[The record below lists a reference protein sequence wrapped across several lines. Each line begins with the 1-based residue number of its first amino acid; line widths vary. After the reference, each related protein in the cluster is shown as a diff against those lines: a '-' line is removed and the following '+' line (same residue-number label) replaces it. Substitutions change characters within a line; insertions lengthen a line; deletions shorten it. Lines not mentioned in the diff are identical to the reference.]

1 MKKLLPLLL
10 LGIVVAFAGCVG
22 QGPAV
27 GVVTCAGEGITRGI
41 EVSDFTFDF
50 NEIYGGEA
58 VGLTFTAENMGGAS
72 GTLIGAELFGPSIN
86 EGAVAGNLTWGC
98 PGACDLTDPTDL
110 ITGDALNPP
119 NYDLD
124 IPGDMTTY
132 VWTLQAPEGLGA
144 EAGYDFNIRTEY
156 NYETN
161 FVGILTVMSSSYLR
175 TLPEE
180 ERKALI
186 KAGGL
191 SQQCYSGG
199 PIALTAAAGTHF
211 VDVEPG
217 EDKTIRFKVTNV
229 GGGYP
234 FYPAPLDPT
243 TSMYK
248 VHINPTSGAVTC
260 SDQTITLSRG
270 QTGTFSCTFS
280 PTSAVTNKE
289 DITFTI
295 KLDYNYWLDKST
307 FIKVLR
313 PL

>member
-10 LGIVVAFAGCVG
+10 LGIVVAFAGCIG
-22 QGPAV
+22 QGPAPTA
-27 GVVTCAGEGITRGI
+27 VTCAGTGVTDGITI
-41 EVSDFTFDF
+41 TDFTFDF

-72 GTLIGAELFGPSIN
+72 GTLLSAEVFGPSIN
-86 EGAVAGNLTWGC
+86 EAAAAGNLTWGC
-98 PGACDLTDPTDL
+98 PAPCNLTLDINEGL
-110 ITGDALNPP
+110 DAP

-124 IPGDMTTY
+124 IPGGMYTS
-132 VWTLQAPEGLGA
+132 VWTFEAPTGLGA
-144 EAGYDFNIRTEY
+144 EAGYDFNIRTKY

-175 TLPEE
+175 TLPED

-186 KAGGL
+186 QAGGL

-199 PIALTAAAGTHF
+199 PIALAAAAGTHF
-211 VDVEPG
+211 VDVAPG

-229 GGGYP
+229 GSGYP
-234 FYPAPLDPT
+234 YYPSPLDPT

-248 VHINPTSGAVTC
+248 VHINPTTGQVTC

-270 QTGTFSCTFS
+270 QTGTFSCTFN
-280 PTSAVTNKE
+280 PTSTVTNKE